1 MSPPDSPSRTC
12 FLILAMAL
20 LALLTASGV
29 VANEKLGL
37 QVPPGFEVTLFADND
52 LASDIYSMTFDSFGR
67 VVVSGRGYVR
77 ILIDSDDDGVA
88 DTAKQFVDGPQSG
101 AQGMTFSGSNLL
113 CTGDRGL
120 LLYVDHDG
128 DDRADGPA
136 EVLLE
141 AKAGGEHH
149 LHAIRQ
155 GPDGWWYL
163 MAGNMTDITSEYA
176 TLISSPVKKPLAGT
190 LLRLAPD
197 FAKSE
202 IIAHGFR
209 NAYDFDFHSLGDIFT
224 YDSDGERDVSLP
236 WYRPTRVFHVLP
248 GSHAGWFS
256 RHWKRPDYFFDMP
269 PVVASFGRGSP
280 TGVVCYRHTQFPEK
294 YRNALFVLDWTYG
307 RVMALPLSRDGS
319 VWQSQPEKFVTAV
332 GHHGF
337 APTDAAVAPDGSL
350 YLSVGGRGTRG
361 GVYRIRW
368 KSVEASPE
376 SSSGRADD
384 LSKCLAAPQPLS
396 SWSRHQWE
404 PIAHRF
410 GERALLRAAVDSGRS
425 ISERIRAVEIVT
437 EKFGGLDGKTARQLS
452 VSKSAEL
459 RARVAWSLGRSPV
472 RPHTQP
478 LLDLLLRD
486 KQPFT
491 VRLALEPLVGQPYFV
506 VAAQTA
512 ALSKLLKHTDP
523 FIQQT
528 LARVIASSRKP
539 IQTPENSTE
548 RTRILRVSFRSRNF
562 SAGGLSE
569 ALKVLGRAPP
579 APLRCDG
586 VRAAQIALG
595 DIGPGIRVFANS
607 PVFEGYTC
615 QIAPKEND
623 RLITTLVD
631 VLSDIYPADE
641 EPLNHELG
649 RLIAMLAPGSP
660 KLFASVLGQ
669 ITDTSDPVE
678 DIHHLIILA
687 RLPVERTAEQRARI
701 AKALVSLET
710 KIESSGLPRDTNWD
724 DRISEMVAAQ
734 IQLDPLL
741 STAILKQPQ
750 LGKPGHTS
758 LVQTLEVDQLEQAV
772 EKFIAPIRG
781 NPDYRWTS
789 DVVQLL
795 GRSRR
800 KKVKSLLRAQVDDFS
815 VRDSILTV
823 LATSPEP
830 QDRPLFVDGLEN
842 NDVGVLSLMARA
854 LESLTPSSNPAEQ
867 VALIRTLRRLGPT
880 LEERTIQDSLVRLL
894 RANTKQSFGYKQGR
908 PPSDRQTS
916 AISAWSTWAE
926 REYPAEWAQQMGS
939 PQQDAEQLEKLLSQV
954 DWDNGDAARG
964 ETLFH
969 SRSCA
974 QCHSSRSSLGP
985 DLAGVASR
993 FSRRDLFTAIANPNR
1008 DVSPRYQTTLIA
1020 TDDGLLHTGRVI
1032 YSSVDG
1038 LVFRTSTNQ
1047 TLRINANEIT
1057 TQRHLNTSLMPV
1069 GLLNDLKP
1077 NDLSDLNA
1085 YLRTLNARA
1094 P

>member
-1 MSPPDSPSRTC
+1 MPPSVSPNRKH
-12 FLILAMAL
+12 FLSLAKVL
-20 LALLTASGV
+20 LALLTASSAA
-29 VANEKLGL
+29 ANEKLGL
-37 QVPPGFEVTLFADND
+37 QVPPGFEVTLFADDD

-77 ILIDSDDDGVA
+77 ILIDSDNDGVA
-88 DTAKQFVDGPQSG
+88 DTAKQFADGPQSG
-101 AQGMTFSGSNLL
+101 AQGMAFAGRDLL
-113 CTGDRGL
+113 CTGDQGL
-120 LLYVDHDG
+120 LLYVDHNG

-163 MAGNMTDITSEYA
+163 MAGNMADITSKYA

-190 LLRLAPD
+190 LLRLAPN

-224 YDSDGERDVSLP
+224 YDSDGERDISLP

-307 RVMALPLSRDGS
+307 RVMTLPLSSNGS
-319 VWQSQPEKFVTAV
+319 IWQSQPEKFVTAV
-332 GHHGF
+332 GQHGF

-350 YLSVGGRGTRG
+350 YISVGGRGTRG

-368 KSVEASPE
+368 KSAEVNT
-376 SSSGRADD
+376 GRPDE
-384 LSKCLAAPQPLS
+384 LTRCLIAPQPLS

-404 PIAHRF
+404 PIAHRV
-410 GERALLRAAVDSGRS
+410 GEKALFSAAVDPRRS
-425 ISERIRAVEIVT
+425 IPERIRAVEILT
-437 EKFGGLDGKTARQLS
+437 EKFTGLDTKTAQQLS
-452 VSKSAEL
+452 TSKSAEL

-472 RPHTQP
+472 KPHTQP
-478 LLDLLLRD
+478 LLDHFLRD
-486 KQPFT
+486 KEPFT
-491 VRLALEPLVGQPYFV
+491 VRQALETLVGQPYLV
-506 VAAQTA
+506 IALQTE
-512 ALSKLLKHTDP
+512 ALSKLLEHTDP

-562 SAGGLSE
+562 SSGGLFE
-569 ALKVLGRAPP
+569 ALKVLGRDHP
-579 APLRCDG
+579 APLRRDG

-595 DIGPGIRVFANS
+595 DIGPGIRVVANS

-615 QIAPKEND
+615 QIAPRENN
-623 RLITTLVD
+623 RLIATLSD
-631 VLSDIYPADE
+631 VLADIYPADE
-641 EPLNHELG
+641 EPLNHELS
-649 RLIAMLAPGSP
+649 RLIAMLAPDNP
-660 KLFASVLGQ
+660 KLFASVLSQ

-678 DIHHLIILA
+678 DIHHLIIVA
-687 RLPVERTAEQRARI
+687 RLPVERTAEQRTHI
-701 AKALVSLET
+701 ANALVSLET
-710 KIESSGLPRDTNWD
+710 KIEAAGLPRDTNWD

-734 IQLDPLL
+734 VRLDPLL
-741 STAILKQPQ
+741 PTAILQQPQ
-750 LGKPGHTS
+750 LGEPGHTP
-758 LVQTLEVDQLEQAV
+758 LVQSLEGDQLEQAV
-772 EKFIAPIRG
+772 GKFIDHIRA
-781 NPDYRWTS
+781 NSDYRWAS

-795 GRSRR
+795 GRSKR
-800 KKVKSLLRAQVDDFS
+800 KEVKSLLRAQVDDFS
-815 VRDSILTV
+815 VRTSILAI
-823 LATSPEP
+823 LAASPEP
-830 QDRPLFVDGLEN
+830 QDRPLFVEGLEN
-842 NDVGVLSLMARA
+842 NDVGILSQMARA
-854 LESLTPSSNPAEQ
+854 LESLTPSNNPAEQ
-867 VALIRTLRRLGPT
+867 VTLIRTLRRLSLT
-880 LEERTIQDSLVRLL
+880 LEERTIQDSVVRLL
-894 RANTKQSFGYKQGR
+894 RANTEQSFGYKMGR
-908 PPSDRQTS
+908 PPSDRQTLM
-916 AISAWSTWAE
+916 ISAWSTWAE
-926 REYPAEWAQQMGS
+926 REYPTEWAQQTGS
-939 PQQDAEQLEKLLSQV
+939 TQQDAEQLEKLLATV
-954 DWDNGDAARG
+954 DWDNGNAARG
-964 ETLFH
+964 EILFH
-969 SRSCA
+969 RRSCA
-974 QCHSSRSSLGP
+974 QCHSSRNSLGP
-985 DLAGVASR
+985 DLAGVAAR

-1057 TQRHLNTSLMPV
+1057 TQRHLNTSLMPA
-1069 GLLNDLKP
+1069 GLLNDLKS

-1085 YLRTLNARA
+1085 YLRTLVGKSR
-1094 P
+1094 